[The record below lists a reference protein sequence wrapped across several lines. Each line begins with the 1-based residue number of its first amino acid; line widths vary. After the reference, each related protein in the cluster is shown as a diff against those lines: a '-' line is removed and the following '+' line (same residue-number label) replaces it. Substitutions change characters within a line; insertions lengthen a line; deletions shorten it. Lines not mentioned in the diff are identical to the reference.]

1 MHNTQAIEQH
11 VRKVAT
17 RNGLSVKKSGNAKR
31 ASYTVTEQND
41 RVVFSATS
49 VDDVDYFLKLHT
61 GHNGERCQVCN
72 LKNLCHLTHLR
83 KFVL

>member
-1 MHNTQAIEQH
+1 MHNTHAIEQH

-17 RNGLSVKKSGNAKR
+17 ENGLNVKKSGKANR
-31 ASYTVTEQND
+31 ASYTVTEEG

-61 GHNGERCQVCN
+61 GQW
-72 LKNLCHLTHLR
+72 
-83 KFVL
+83 